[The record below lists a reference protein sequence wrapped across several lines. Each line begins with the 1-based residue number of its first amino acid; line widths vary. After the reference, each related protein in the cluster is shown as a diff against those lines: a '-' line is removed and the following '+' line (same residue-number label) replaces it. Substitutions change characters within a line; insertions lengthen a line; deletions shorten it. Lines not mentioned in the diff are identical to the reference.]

1 MSRWLKLLY
10 AIIAPLAAVGVAL
23 LIASIAL
30 LIIDE
35 SPWETYKLMFN
46 FGIYDDGWQWDSI
59 IIALNRAGPLYL
71 SGVAAAIGFRMGL
84 FNIGVNGQYQIAVLV
99 AAAVGAAVVLPS
111 VLHIALIIIVAMLMG
126 AFWAGIAGYLK
137 VKRGIN
143 EVISTIMLNF
153 IAASSIAY
161 LLFNFWR
168 RPTTA
173 TDLAI
178 ETHEIP
184 ESGLFPDLN
193 GFLENVGIELQSGR
207 TVFHGFIIVAIL
219 VGVGYWFILERTRFG
234 FDLRA
239 SGMNPFAARAS
250 GVNAQGMILK
260 AMLLSGAVAGLV
272 GLGPLFHTF
281 GQYTVDFPRMLGFDG
296 IAVALLGRNH
306 PVGIGVGALLFGFL
320 IRAAQ
325 ILDLTG
331 VPREIVGI
339 MQGVIILTAVITYEV
354 VGRMAQVQETK
365 ALAAAVEREEV
376 TA

>member
-1 MSRWLKLLY
+1 MSRWLKILY
-10 AIIAPLAAVGVAL
+10 GILAPLATVTVAL

-46 FGIYDDGWQWDSI
+46 FGIWDEGWQWDSI
-59 IIALNRAGPLYL
+59 IISLNRAGPLYI

-84 FNIGVNGQYQIAVLV
+84 FNIGVNGQYQIAVFI
-99 AAAVGAAVVLPS
+99 AAVVGAAVALPS
-111 VLHIALIIIVAMLMG
+111 ALHILLIVAVAMIVG

-153 IAASSIAY
+153 IAGNMIAY
-161 LLFNFWR
+161 LLFNYFR

-173 TDLAI
+173 TDLSI
-178 ETHEIP
+178 ETRDIP
-184 ESGLFPDLN
+184 ESGLFPNLN
-193 GFLENVGIELQSGR
+193 GLLDNLGIELQSGR

-219 VGVGYWFILERTRFG
+219 VGFGYWFLLEKTRFG

-239 SGMNPFAARAS
+239 SGMNPLAARSS
-250 GVNAQGMILK
+250 GVDAQGMILK

-272 GLGPLFHTF
+272 GLGPLFHSF
-281 GQYTVDFPRMLGFDG
+281 GQYTVDFPPSLGFDG

-306 PVGIGVGALLFGFL
+306 PVGIGIGALLFGFL

-331 VPREIVGI
+331 VPREIVFI
-339 MQGVIILTAVITYEV
+339 MQGVIILAAVITYEV

-365 ALAAAVEREEV
+365 ALAEAVERKEV
-376 TA
+376 SA

>member
-1 MSRWLKLLY
+1 MNRWLKILY
-10 AIIAPLAAVGVAL
+10 GILAPLAAVTVAL

-35 SPWETYKLMFN
+35 DPLETYKLMFN
-46 FGIYDDGWQWDSI
+46 FGIYDEGWQWDSI
-59 IIALNRAGPLYL
+59 IIAINRAGPLYL

-99 AAAVGAAVVLPS
+99 AAVVGAAVVLPS
-111 VLHIALIIIVAMLMG
+111 VLHVALIIVVAMLMG

-143 EVISTIMLNF
+143 EVISTIMLNY
-153 IAASSIAY
+153 IAASMTAW

-168 RPTTA
+168 RETSA

-178 ETHEIP
+178 ESPDIP

-193 GFLENVGIELQSGR
+193 GFLDTIGIELQSGR
-207 TVFHGFIIVAIL
+207 TVFHGFIIIAIL
-219 VGVGYWFILERTRFG
+219 VGIGYWFILERTRFG

-281 GQYTVDFPRMLGFDG
+281 EQYTVDFPRMLGFDG

-339 MQGVIILTAVITYEV
+339 MQGVIILAAVITYEI
-354 VGRMAQVQETK
+354 VGRMALVQETK
-365 ALAAAVEREEV
+365 ALAAAVESKEV
-376 TA
+376 TS